1 MIFRSVFFGG
11 FMKKILTLMVF
22 ICLGSEI
29 FAQDGFLG
37 LSLGFQYGTAQ
48 VFDNGETLRKITE
61 PGAIFT
67 LRMLTGPIGFF
78 GRIGLLFPS
87 SVTEGDLTL
96 TYSSYDYILFINGAF
111 GASFDIPLNDRFAF
125 IIDTGMSIN
134 DLTYGGS
141 YRDII
146 DATWKVKI
154 ENMGQPIY
162 FSGGQRIENVK
173 MKETYNDIAL
183 GIIGNVAMR
192 FNFTRNA
199 YLELGA
205 AASFDFL
212 RLRTYKFAADFRHLN
227 DLERE
232 TIVANIPGVKTEEKE
247 ISPGNFH
254 VLATE
259 LVLESDSRF
268 NAFKQ
273 FTFMPSICIGWR
285 F

>member
-1 MIFRSVFFGG
+1 
-11 FMKKILTLMVF
+11 MKKILTLMVF